1 MENDLIASLEKAKL
15 HYSINGK
22 YDEYQK
28 ACEYITT
35 QSCLISKINSRLK
48 TLDTFG
54 MILDNFQHRRTV
66 LLMCLDRITER
77 INNKFKEIKSF
88 E

>member
-1 MENDLIASLEKAKL
+1 MNSIGKAKL

-22 YDEYQK
+22 YEEYKK
-28 ACEYITT
+28 AIEYITQ
-35 QSCLISKINSRLK
+35 QSSLISKINSRIEILN
-48 TLDTFG
+48 TFG
-54 MILDNFQHRRTV
+54 FVLDNFQHQRTI

-77 INNKFKEIKSF
+77 INNKFKEIKSY

>member
-1 MENDLIASLEKAKL
+1 MNSLEKAKL
-15 HYSINGK
+15 YYSINGK
-22 YDEYQK
+22 HEEYQK
-28 ACEYITT
+28 AIEYITH
-35 QSCLISKINSRLK
+35 QSSLISRINSRIE
-48 TLDTFG
+48 TLD
-54 MILDNFQHRRTV
+54 ILSVVIDNFQHQRII

>member
-1 MENDLIASLEKAKL
+1 MNSLEKAKL

-28 ACEYITT
+28 AIEYITH
-35 QSCLISKINSRLK
+35 QSCLISRINSRIE
-48 TLDTFG
+48 TLDIFALV
-54 MILDNFQHRRTV
+54 LDNFQHQRII
-66 LLMCLDRITER
+66 LLMCLDRVSER

>member
-1 MENDLIASLEKAKL
+1 MNSLEKVKL

-28 ACEYITT
+28 AIEYITH
-35 QSCLISKINSRLK
+35 QSCLISRINSRIE
-48 TLDTFG
+48 TLD
-54 MILDNFQHRRTV
+54 ILALVLDNFQHQRTI
-66 LLMCLDRITER
+66 LLMCLDRLTER
-77 INNKFKEIKSF
+77 INNKFKEIKSY

>member
-1 MENDLIASLEKAKL
+1 MNSLEKAKL

-22 YDEYQK
+22 HDEYQK
-28 ACEYITT
+28 AIEYVT
-35 QSCLISKINSRLK
+35 QQSSLISKINSRIEMVDIFSEVLGDIPHRK
-48 TLDTFG
+48 T
-54 MILDNFQHRRTV
+54 I
-66 LLMCLDRITER
+66 LLMCLDRIAER

>member
-1 MENDLIASLEKAKL
+1 MNSLEKAKL

-28 ACEYITT
+28 AIEYITH
-35 QSCLISKINSRLK
+35 QSCLISKINSRIE
-48 TLDTFG
+48 TLD
-54 MILDNFQHRRTV
+54 ILALVLYNFQHQRII
-66 LLMCLDRITER
+66 LLMCLDRVSER
-77 INNKFKEIKSF
+77 ISNKFKEIKSF

>member
-1 MENDLIASLEKAKL
+1 MSSLEKAKL

-28 ACEYITT
+28 AIEYITQ
-35 QSCLISKINSRLK
+35 QSCLISKINSRIE
-48 TLDTFG
+48 TLD
-54 MILDNFQHRRTV
+54 ILALVLDNFQYQRTI

-77 INNKFKEIKSF
+77 INNKFKEIKSY

>member
-1 MENDLIASLEKAKL
+1 MSSLEKAKL
-15 HYSINGK
+15 HYSIVRK
-22 YDEYQK
+22 YDDYQK
-28 ACEYITT
+28 ACEYILA
-35 QSCLISKINSRLK
+35 QSCLISKINSRIEALN
-48 TLDTFG
+48 TFG
-54 MILDNFQHRRTV
+54 MILDNFQNKRTI

>member
-1 MENDLIASLEKAKL
+1 MNSLEKAKL
-15 HYSINGK
+15 NYSINGK

-28 ACEYITT
+28 AIEYITH
-35 QSCLISKINSRLK
+35 QSSLISRINSRIE
-48 TLDTFG
+48 TLD
-54 MILDNFQHRRTV
+54 ILALVLDNFQHQRTI

-77 INNKFKEIKSF
+77 ISNKFKEIKSF

>member
-1 MENDLIASLEKAKL
+1 MNSLEKAKL

-28 ACEYITT
+28 GIEYITQ
-35 QSCLISKINSRLK
+35 QSSLISRINSRIE

-54 MILDNFQHRRTV
+54 IIFDDFQHQRTI
-66 LLMCLDRITER
+66 LLMCLDRGTER
-77 INNKFKEIKSF
+77 INNKFKEIKEYDKKIF
-88 E
+88 

>member
-1 MENDLIASLEKAKL
+1 MNSLEKAKL
-15 HYSINGK
+15 NYSINGK

-28 ACEYITT
+28 AIEYITH
-35 QSCLISKINSRLK
+35 QSCLISKINSRIE

-54 MILDNFQHRRTV
+54 IIFDDFQHQRII

-77 INNKFKEIKSF
+77 INNKFKEIKSY

>member
-1 MENDLIASLEKAKL
+1 MNSLEKAKL

-28 ACEYITT
+28 AIEYITH
-35 QSCLISKINSRLK
+35 QSCLISKINSRIEA
-48 TLDTFG
+48 LD
-54 MILDNFQHRRTV
+54 ILALVLDNFQHQRTI
-66 LLMCLDRITER
+66 LLMCLDRVSER
-77 INNKFKEIKSF
+77 ISNKFKEIKSY

>member
-1 MENDLIASLEKAKL
+1 MNSLEKAKL

-22 YDEYQK
+22 YEEYQK
-28 ACEYITT
+28 GIEYITR
-35 QSCLISKINSRLK
+35 QSSLISKINSRIE
-48 TLDTFG
+48 TLDIFS
-54 MILDNFQHRRTV
+54 LALENFQHQRTI
-66 LLMCLDRITER
+66 LLMCLDRVTER